1 MKDLRNEIEEY
12 VDTIDK
18 LKEKVRK
25 KTNEVN
31 RLRKDM
37 ELMSKR
43 ITTKLSDAEI
53 LETLYVTFKET
64 PFTAS
69 QALEKISVSTHL
81 RVEMVIRNVQLNS
94 TSSLGVKF
102 IKPMLNKKNG
112 RLTLKEAHVY
122 ASDRTP
128 EQGTGKLYKIK
139 KD

>member
-1 MKDLRNEIEEY
+1 LKDLRNEIEEY
-12 VDTIDK
+12 VETVTR
-18 LKEKVRK
+18 LKEKVRNQ
-25 KTNEVN
+25 TNEIN

-37 ELMSKR
+37 GLMSR
-43 ITTKLSDAEI
+43 RVTTKLSDAEI
-53 LETLYVTFKET
+53 LETLYLTFKET

-69 QALEKISVSTHL
+69 QALEKMSVSTHL
-81 RVEMVIRNVQLNS
+81 RIEMVIRNVQLNS

-102 IKPMLNKKNG
+102 IKPMLDRKNG

-128 EQGTGKLYKIK
+128 EHGTGKLYKIK